1 MQLALELMGDL
12 DVQKCMSRVM
22 LNECGR
28 IAELVFEQVKS
39 IPSKYE
45 AVQIAE
51 KLLQEQ
57 LVNFNAK

>member
-45 AVQIAE
+45 AV
-51 KLLQEQ
+51 
-57 LVNFNAK
+57 